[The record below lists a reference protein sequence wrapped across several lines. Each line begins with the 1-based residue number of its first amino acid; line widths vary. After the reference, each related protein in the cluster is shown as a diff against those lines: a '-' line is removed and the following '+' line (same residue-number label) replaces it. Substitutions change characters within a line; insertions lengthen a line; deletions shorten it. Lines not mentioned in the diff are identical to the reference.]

1 MFNNDS
7 DFTKHNFSFWKW
19 VAWSVITLPL
29 SGYVLKS
36 TYDLWPDLIWMALF
50 SAIAVIG
57 ASLYTAVYTTE
68 NAVTLRNVA
77 LTALGVIEL
86 ALFVNAAAHGGGA
99 RAFENASAAREERQI
114 DENRQLEIQ
123 KQKAEAEAKIAEAQ
137 AKQAEGLAKLAQA
150 DAAKL
155 DAANRLSK
163 RTGRAVVAPV
173 LTPSMAL
180 AAPVEVAPAQAPAPE
195 IASIA
200 TDADLKKKKAAEK
213 DASPAEVRDKW
224 FWAIFAGLL
233 LELGA
238 AIGGAYKV
246 TRTRLADNDKNGVA
260 DWKEELDPE
269 ELKERFPK
277 DYARIYGTSPK
288 ETRH

>member
-57 ASLYTAVYTTE
+57 SSLYTAVYTTE

-86 ALFVNAAAHGGGA
+86 ALFINAAAHGGGA
-99 RAFENASAAREERQI
+99 RAFENATAAREERQI

-123 KQKAEAEAKIAEAQ
+123 KQKTDAEAKIAEAQ
-137 AKQAEGLAKLAQA
+137 AKQAESLAKLAQA

-163 RTGRAVVAPV
+163 RTGRPVAAPV
-173 LTPSMAL
+173 LTPSL
-180 AAPVEVAPAQAPAPE
+180 SLTAPVEAATPALE
-195 IASIA
+195 VASIA
-200 TDADLKKKKAAEK
+200 TDADLKKKKEAEK
-213 DASPAEVRDKW
+213 VVSPAEVRDKW

-269 ELKERFPK
+269 ELRKRFPK
-277 DYARIYGTSPK
+277 DYARIYGASPK

>member
-1 MFNNDS
+1 MFDNDS

-19 VAWSVITLPL
+19 VAWAVITLPL
-29 SGYVLKS
+29 ASYVLKS
-36 TYDLWPDLIWMALF
+36 TYDLWPDLIWMAVF

-68 NAVTLRNVA
+68 NAVSLRNVA

-99 RAFENASAAREERQI
+99 RAFENATAAREERQI

-123 KQKAEAEAKIAEAQ
+123 KQKMEAEAKIAEAN
-137 AKQAEGLAKLAQA
+137 AKQADSLAKLAQA

-155 DAANRLSK
+155 DAANRLAK
-163 RTGRAVVAPV
+163 RNGRPVAAPALSPQMSLVAPV
-173 LTPSMAL
+173 EA
-180 AAPVEVAPAQAPAPE
+180 APAPE
-195 IASIA
+195 IANIA
-200 TDADLKKKKAAEK
+200 TDADLKKKKEAEK
-213 DASPAEVRDKW
+213 VTSPAEVRDRW
-224 FWAIFAGLL
+224 FWAIFVGLL

-246 TRTRLADNDKNGVA
+246 TRTRLADKDKNGVA

-269 ELKERFPK
+269 ELRTRFPK
-277 DYARIYGTSPK
+277 DYARIYGESPK